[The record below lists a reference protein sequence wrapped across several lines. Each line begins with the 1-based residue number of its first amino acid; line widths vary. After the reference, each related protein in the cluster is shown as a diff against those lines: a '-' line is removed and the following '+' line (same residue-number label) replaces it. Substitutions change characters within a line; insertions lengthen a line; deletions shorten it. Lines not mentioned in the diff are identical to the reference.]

1 MVKFCIFILSWYQ
14 HARVA
19 SEKNATYVISFL
31 PFMRTNTAL
40 AQIITVAQ
48 LCTSHRTFCFGKCKF
63 LQHFHSEDPFSCSL
77 HSPCHLFTLHLFC
90 YTKQNLITFYST
102 AGFMFFSITPFICQ
116 YCFQYVH
123 HANLYYRPLN
133 FPTTIFML
141 CLSHDKGKLTL
152 WK

>member
-1 MVKFCIFILSWYQ
+1 MLKFYIFILSSYQ

-19 SEKNATYVISFL
+19 SEKNVSYVISLL
-31 PFMRTNTAL
+31 PFMCTNTAL
-40 AQIITVAQ
+40 AQIVTVTQ
-48 LCTSHRTFCFGKCKF
+48 LCTSYRTFCFGKCKF
-63 LQHFHSEDPFSCSL
+63 LHFCPEDPFSCSQ
-77 HSPCHLFTLHLFC
+77 HSPYRLFTLHLFC

-102 AGFMFFSITPFICQ
+102 AGFMAFSIIPFICQ

-123 HANLYYRPLN
+123 HTNLYHRPLN

-152 WK
+152 